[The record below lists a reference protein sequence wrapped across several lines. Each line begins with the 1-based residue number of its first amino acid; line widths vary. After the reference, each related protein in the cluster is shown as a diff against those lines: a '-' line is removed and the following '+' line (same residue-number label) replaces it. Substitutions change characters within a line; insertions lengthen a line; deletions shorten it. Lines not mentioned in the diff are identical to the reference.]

1 MRHMLVMGFLA
12 GLSVQVHAQ
21 SGPVADY
28 LFDGNLNSA
37 VSGAPSLSALAPGQ
51 SFTTDTVQGQSEQ
64 VLLFP
69 AGAGLLLNAT
79 GLLTSNSQYTILL
92 TVRLDNFIGFR
103 KLIDFSGGTQDP
115 GLYVQGSTLRL
126 YPYAGSLAAPI
137 TTLYYQ
143 IALVRESNGT
153 TRAYVDG
160 REMFRLDD
168 TSFGVAV
175 LDSGN
180 TFRLLAD
187 DTQSAGFEQSSGAIA
202 RLTLYNRALT
212 GELPMVT
219 IFRDT
224 FE

>member
-1 MRHMLVMGFLA
+1 MKQLLMMILLA
-12 GLSVQVHAQ
+12 GWSAQVSAQ

-28 LFDGNLNSA
+28 RFDGNLNSS
-37 VSGAPSLSALAPGQ
+37 VIGAPALSALAAGQ
-51 SFTTDTVQGQSEQ
+51 SFATETVQGQSDQ

-79 GLLTSNSQYTILL
+79 GLLTRNDEYTIVL

-103 KLIDFSGGTQDP
+103 KLNDFSGGVQDP

-126 YPYAGSLAAPI
+126 YPYAGSQTAPI

-153 TRAYVDG
+153 ARAYVDG
-160 REMFRLDD
+160 AEMFRLND
-168 TSFGVAV
+168 TSFAVAV
-175 LDSGN
+175 LDNAN

>member
-1 MRHMLVMGFLA
+1 MKQLLMMILLA
-12 GLSVQVHAQ
+12 GWSAQVSAQ

-28 LFDGNLNSA
+28 RFDGNLNSS
-37 VSGAPSLSALAPGQ
+37 VIGAPALSALAAGQ
-51 SFTTDTVQGQSEQ
+51 SFATETVQGQSDQ

-79 GLLTSNSQYTILL
+79 GLLTRNDEYTIVL

-103 KLIDFSGGTQDP
+103 

-126 YPYAGSLAAPI
+126 YPYAGSQTAPI

-153 TRAYVDG
+153 ARAYVDG
-160 REMFRLDD
+160 AEMFRLND
-168 TSFGVAV
+168 TSFAVAV
-175 LDSGN
+175 LDNAN

>member
-1 MRHMLVMGFLA
+1 MKRLLIMGLLA
-12 GLSVQVHAQ
+12 GLSGQVRAQ

-37 VSGAPSLSALAPGQ
+37 VVGAPALTALASGQ
-51 SFTTDTVQGQSEQ
+51 SFATESVRGQSEQ

-69 AGAGLLLNAT
+69 AGAGLLLDAT
-79 GLLTSNSQYTILL
+79 GLLTNNDQYTILL

-103 KLIDFSGGTQDP
+103 KLIDFNGGTQDP

-126 YPYAGSLAAPI
+126 YPYLGSQAAPI

-153 TRAYVDG
+153 ARAYVDG
-160 REMFRLDD
+160 AEMFRVDD
-168 TSFGVAV
+168 TSFAVAV
-175 LDSGN
+175 LNNSN
-180 TFRLLAD
+180 IFRLLAD

-219 IFRDT
+219 IFSDA